1 MGQCYHSAAVVR
13 KCGTKVSTDNSFA
26 PHSISVE
33 SCIDRRQTY
42 GVWDGRNTNDHHKP
56 MHDHIIMVSVPH
68 LLSVVQP
75 PLDTAK
81 SKAAKQGRFPR
92 CSPRIDEQLS
102 QNQPNR
108 VCSFLNSWN
117 FPEHDPGSRTPS
129 HSTPARGL
137 LCTDGL
143 NKPTPWNNAVYYQSS
158 PSCCHPSSPRS
169 CATELRHQPDTNSI
183 SSTRGWRI
191 NPVVLGIY
199 LTRKSLDG

>member
-1 MGQCYHSAAVVR
+1 MGQCYHSAVVVL

-42 GVWDGRNTNDHHKP
+42 GVWDGWNTNEHHKP

-129 HSTPARGL
+129 HSTGARGL
-137 LCTDGL
+137 VCTDGL
-143 NKPTPWNNAVYYQSS
+143 KQTHSMEQCRVLPILSFMLPPEFSEV
-158 PSCCHPSSPRS
+158 
-169 CATELRHQPDTNSI
+169 LRH
-183 SSTRGWRI
+183 RI
-191 NPVVLGIY
+191 APPNRLAGHKLYFVDPRLADKCCGVGNLSY
-199 LTRKSLDG
+199 